1 MKVGISACSNGQD
14 PEYIPQIAELIK
26 VFDKFGIE
34 AVPAPHIVKR
44 VDEFSGTDEERAAD
58 LMSFYR
64 DDSIDAIYD
73 ISGGDLANG
82 VLKYLDFDLISASD
96 KAFWG
101 YSDLTTIINAIVTD
115 KIAPMTSGWY
125 GRQERD
131 WSSLWNKVD
140 SAIDKIIADN
150 RDEIIEKAAEKL
162 VKSARSTKAW
172 KEKFAE
178 VISEVENG

>member
-1 MKVGISACSNGQD
+1 MEHILN
-14 PEYIPQIAELIK
+14 IA
-26 VFDKFGIE
+26 F
-34 AVPAPHIVKR
+34 
-44 VDEFSGTDEERAAD
+44 
-58 LMSFYR
+58 
-64 DDSIDAIYD
+64 
-73 ISGGDLANG
+73 
-82 VLKYLDFDLISASD
+82 DFDDEKVKQVAE
-96 KAFWG
+96 KAVAT
-101 YSDLTTIINAIVTD
+101 DMATIINAIVTD

>member
-1 MKVGISACSNGQD
+1 MQHVLN
-14 PEYIPQIAELIK
+14 IA
-26 VFDKFGIE
+26 F
-34 AVPAPHIVKR
+34 
-44 VDEFSGTDEERAAD
+44 
-58 LMSFYR
+58 
-64 DDSIDAIYD
+64 
-73 ISGGDLANG
+73 
-82 VLKYLDFDLISASD
+82 DFDDEKVKQVAE
-96 KAFWG
+96 KAVAT
-101 YSDLTTIINAIVTD
+101 DMATIINAIVTD

-125 GRQERD
+125 GKRERD

-178 VISEVENG
+178 IMDEVQA